1 MIELKPCRYCGGAP
15 ERKNVGNRKQFIV
28 YFCSCCGKT
37 PLKSGDA
44 RFLDREAKKIWNR
57 RAEK

>member
-1 MIELKPCRYCGGAP
+1 MKLLPCPSCGGAP
-15 ERKNVGNRKQFIV
+15 EKRRVGDQKQFIA

-44 RFLDREAKKIWNR
+44 RFLDCEAKKIWNR
-57 RAEK
+57 RGER